1 MNIQHVQHKEHKQ
14 NHNCSGVSIAYCKHT
29 RKSLLWVDDASHS
42 LGRMSSWSL
51 TIWAI
56 MTGVIAR
63 SGDHTLAKCM
73 KSAIYLELE
82 ANSPVDRRGLP
93 AAQIVAFV
101 DEGVRLCGMLGG
113 EDPSFL
119 PLLTSFLNVRSQL
132 RQETADGVVLD
143 ANRWRKACGQI
154 DISLQPQDLTMAVLA
169 YTNDQSAWLFARRA
183 TFNSENLLRLPP
195 TTWLSTHR
203 FWEWLRYRSSSHWW
217 QGWTNWPLLP
227 SLWQTACQKMSIH

>member
-1 MNIQHVQHKEHKQ
+1 MHLTVLAGRRPDHWPFELSWLVWLLGQATTHWPSVWNQL
-14 NHNCSGVSIAYCKHT
+14 SIWNWK
-29 RKSLLWVDDASHS
+29 
-42 LGRMSSWSL
+42 
-51 TIWAI
+51 
-56 MTGVIAR
+56 R
-63 SGDHTLAKCM
+63 SV
-73 KSAIYLELE
+73 
-82 ANSPVDRRGLP
+82 VDRRGLP